1 MPSIAKKLFKYCFL
15 FILAVYCLVWLLSP
29 TVFNYYLKE
38 YVQDHKLVLSG
49 DTSIRYNP
57 FLAHITI
64 NDLSLTELSSE
75 SKEAVFSIKQLDF
88 ELRLHQIIFDN
99 VHISEF
105 IIDGLF
111 IKSEIDNDQI
121 KVAGVILPQGEQVDE
136 TVEQSTEVSTG
147 TSTEFGTEQSD
158 TDSSAEPIPYIVYLP
173 RLVLTD
179 ASFDVEFDGEPHVL
193 KLHQFT
199 LEDMQAGVVEQ
210 ALELAISSEFNQ
222 SAIDADITLA
232 LNNSVGKIGVALDAK
247 EINLAK
253 FKQFLPKDVTQFEGK
268 LSYQANHQIE
278 LDGENIRIAIEEL
291 SLKASEIVAEQ
302 NSIITSLG
310 EKTLTSEL
318 LQLSVLPES
327 EVIVEGTAVL
337 ALSNLDAHF
346 ESPENTLAKFD
357 AFTISE
363 INFAPTENA
372 DPIGISLVDINLENA
387 IFSDNIENDIP
398 ALALFDLL
406 NIDKI
411 EVSPVG
417 ADIHNVRLSGV
428 KVDAQLG
435 EDKALLNL
443 VKFAKD
449 IEESGQ
455 EMPSENEEPVVTE
468 PDEATVSK
476 IEISET
482 EPTDAKNSSAFA
494 ISLKSF
500 ALGDDAIIQFKDAS
514 VTPHYERNLTISTLS
529 LGELDTNAADVATP
543 FSIVGKSNE
552 YAHLKFDGEIIPFA
566 ATPQYSLK
574 GAFKEVSLPGISP
587 YIKEA
592 LQYEIQS
599 GQLDLGLDV
608 KLDGVKLD
616 GDADV
621 LLRGIELTAADD
633 HEADSLAD
641 KSSVPFNVAL
651 GMLKDGDGNVDL
663 SLPLSGDTSNPSF
676 GISGLMTLLIKQAT
690 MSAAKDYLMTTF
702 VPYASVV
709 NIAIA
714 AGEYAL
720 QVSVN
725 DLHYPATLT
734 ALQPDQQTFLSQF
747 SALMKDEDDVQL
759 KLCAVATAKDVNLAA
774 GTKISDSETIEALK
788 AISQKRVEIFKKH
801 MVENEGIP
809 SARLLLCTPQIDSS
823 EEAQPRI
830 TFVL

>member
-1 MPSIAKKLFKYCFL
+1 MPNIAKKLLKYCFL
-15 FILAVYCLVWLLSP
+15 FILAFYCLVWLLSP

-38 YVQDHKLVLSG
+38 YVQEHKLVLSG
-49 DTSIRYNP
+49 DASIRYNP

-64 NDLSLTELSSE
+64 NDLSLTEQSSDN
-75 SKEAVFSIKQLDF
+75 KEAVFSIKQLDF
-88 ELRLHQIIFDN
+88 EFRLHQIIFDN

-111 IKSEIDNDQI
+111 IKSEIDKDQI
-121 KVAGVILPQGEQVDE
+121 KVAGVILPQGEQVE
-136 TVEQSTEVSTG
+136 EGVEPSTET
-147 TSTEFGTEQSD
+147 TEQSD
-158 TDSSAEPIPYIVYLP
+158 TGVSEEPIPYIVHLP

-179 ASFDVEFDGEPHVL
+179 ASFDVEFDGEPHLL

-199 LEDMQAGVVEQ
+199 LEDLQAGMVEQ
-210 ALELAISSEFNQ
+210 ALELVISSEFNQ

-232 LNNSVGKIGVALDAK
+232 LNNGVGKISIALDAK
-247 EINLAK
+247 ELNLAK
-253 FKQFLPKDVTQFEGK
+253 FKQFLPKDITQFDGK
-268 LSYQANHQIE
+268 LSYRANHRIE
-278 LDGENIRIAIEEL
+278 LDGENIQIAIEDL
-291 SLKASEIVAEQ
+291 SLKANEIVAEQ
-302 NSIITSLG
+302 NHIVATLG
-310 EKTLTSEL
+310 EKTLTSEF

-327 EVIVEGTAVL
+327 EVILEGTAVL

-346 ESPENTLAKFD
+346 ESSENTLAKCD

-363 INFAPTENA
+363 INLAPTENA
-372 DPIGISLVDINLENA
+372 GRIGISLVDINLENA
-387 IFSDNIENDIP
+387 IFSDNIENDTP

-406 NIDKI
+406 NIDRI

-417 ADIHNVRLSGV
+417 ADIHNIRLSGV

-435 EDKALLNL
+435 EEKALLNL
-443 VKFAKD
+443 VQFPKD
-449 IEESGQ
+449 DEEGVQ
-455 EMPSENEEPVVTE
+455 EALLEKETSVENEETVATKPVETKSSEKV
-468 PDEATVSK
+468 VS
-476 IEISET
+476 EQET
-482 EPTDAKNSSAFA
+482 AGTQDSSAFA
-494 ISLKSF
+494 LSLKSF
-500 ALGDDAIIQFKDAS
+500 ALGDDAVIQFKDTRVA
-514 VTPHYERNLTISTLS
+514 PHYERNLTITTLS

-552 YAHLKFDGEIIPFA
+552 YAHLKFDGEITPFA

-574 GAFKEVSLPGISP
+574 GVFKEVSLPGISP

-616 GDADV
+616 GDANV

-641 KSSVPFNVAL
+641 KSSVPFNIAL

-725 DLHYPATLT
+725 DLHYSVTLT
-734 ALQPDQQTFLSQF
+734 ELQPEQQTFISQL
-747 SALMKDEDDVQL
+747 SALMKEEDDVQL

-774 GTKISDSETIEALK
+774 GTEISDAETIEALK

-801 MVENEGIP
+801 MVEEQGIP